1 MDAIRRTNADI
12 AEFLLRNEGREI
24 DRRSAVFINEFAD
37 LHLEY
42 TDSDKGGKIDMC
54 KSMQEYTLKTK
65 VLAYIDAY
73 RSLNLNDDEVVKLVV
88 KQLRVSPEYVESLM
102 APVPV

>member
-1 MDAIRRTNADI
+1 
-12 AEFLLRNEGREI
+12 
-24 DRRSAVFINEFAD
+24 
-37 LHLEY
+37 
-42 TDSDKGGKIDMC
+42 
-54 KSMQEYTLKTK
+54 MQEYTLKTK